1 MVKRLLLAFFFLV
14 LLFPE
19 LYGQQLL
26 GLSTSNYSGA
36 HGIYSNPASIADSR
50 FRFSLNVFSVDA
62 NASNNYV
69 RYNGPTSLFK
79 ALRSDSQIT
88 EEHFETVSGTGPK
101 LLTTS
106 LDFRGPSVM
115 FTLGSKN
122 SLALSSRVRGAFQLN
137 NISGNIAELIKTGG
151 ESDNLIDQVSRDN
164 ELSMNGNAQA
174 ELALTYA
181 REIINKGPHYIKGG
195 ITLKKIT
202 GLYSSHFINRNVA
215 FRVEEQYNSADPEA
229 SDIIVHVDNI
239 DLQYG
244 YLTEDLLQNID
255 ANTVMKWLTGG
266 NAPGKGWGA
275 DIGFTY
281 EYRPNMDKYHYSA
294 NGQDYIDR
302 QQEKYKYRFSF
313 ALMDMGKVRYDNP
326 SFVKSFDLKRT
337 NKQIRL
343 SDFEQAESTEDYTRI
358 LNESLDIQPS
368 DSKTAFES
376 GLPMALNMNF
386 DYNITGRVY
395 VNATWI
401 HSLTGKYALSMHQPS
416 LFAITPRLDTKG
428 FTLALP
434 VSMANN
440 YSVFAVGGMVKFGP
454 YFIGSDNIGGAFNI
468 GKPYGANVYSGLS
481 LSIGQGREK
490 DKKAKTKKGAAT
502 QPAVSGSPQ

>member
-1 MVKRLLLAFFFLV
+1 MVKRLLFAFFFL
-14 LLFPE
+14 LLFFPE

-26 GLSTSNYSGA
+26 GLSNSNYSGI
-36 HGIYSNPASIADSR
+36 HGIYSNPAAIADSR
-50 FRFSLNVFSVDA
+50 FRFSLNVFSVDG

-79 ALRSDSQIT
+79 ALRRDAEIQQ
-88 EEHFETVSGTGPK
+88 EHFEAVSNAGPK
-101 LLTTS
+101 LFTSS

-122 SLALSSRVRGAFQLN
+122 SIALSTRVRGAFQLN

-151 ESDNLIDQVSRDN
+151 ESDDLLNQFNKDN
-164 ELSMNGNAQA
+164 ELSLNGNAHA
-174 ELALTYA
+174 ELGLSYA
-181 REIINKGPHYIKGG
+181 REIISMGPHYIKGG
-195 ITLKKIT
+195 ITLKKLT
-202 GLYSSHFINRNVA
+202 GLYSSHLINRNVS

-229 SDIIVHVDNI
+229 SDILVHVDNI

-244 YLTEDLLQNID
+244 YLTEDLLDNID
-255 ANTVMKWLTGG
+255 ASNVMGWLTGS
-266 NAPGKGWGA
+266 NAPGNGWGA

-281 EYRPNMDKYHYSA
+281 EYRPDMEKYHYSA

-302 QQEKYKYRFSF
+302 QKEKYKYRFSF
-313 ALMDMGKVRYDNP
+313 ALMDLGRIRYDNP

-337 NKQIRL
+337 NKEIRL
-343 SDFEQAESTEDYTRI
+343 SDFEQAETTEDYTRI
-358 LNESLDIQPS
+358 INESLDIQPS
-368 DSKTAFES
+368 DNKAAFQT
-376 GLPMALNMNF
+376 GLPTALNLNF
-386 DYNITGRVY
+386 DYNIKGKFY

-401 HSLTGKYALSMHQPS
+401 HDLTGKYAVSMHQPS
-416 LFAITPRLDTKG
+416 LVALTPRIDTKG
-428 FTLALP
+428 LTLALP
-434 VSMANN
+434 ISVANN

-481 LSIGQGREK
+481 FSLGQAKKK
-490 DKKAKTKKGAAT
+490 DKKVKEKTKK
-502 QPAVSGSPQ
+502 